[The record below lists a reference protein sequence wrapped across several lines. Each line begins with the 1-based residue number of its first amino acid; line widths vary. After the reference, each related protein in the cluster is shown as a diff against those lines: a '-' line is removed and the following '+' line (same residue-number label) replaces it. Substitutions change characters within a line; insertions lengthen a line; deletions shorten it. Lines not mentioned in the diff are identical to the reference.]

1 MNNSITNRVIDYFAK
16 ERFYIGVSLLRIV
29 FGLLILY
36 FYLIHYNQRYFLFS
50 DYGINTFH
58 NVMKPITYSLYNVT
72 SSLKYFDA
80 VYHVGIVTAI
90 LFTLGFKGRLMGIL
104 NYVLFYS
111 LYVRFSYIGD
121 GGDNLMVITLFYL
134 LFANTTKY
142 FSVDA
147 AFRKKEAYVSDCRKT
162 TANIIQYFVVLFC
175 IMQVCIVYVT
185 SAVYQIMGET
195 WNNGTAL
202 YYISQVKT
210 VAMPFLESVVSQH
223 IYLSVVI
230 CYSSVL
236 LKIAFPFLIINK
248 KTKWLAVLMV
258 CLLHLGIAFGMGL
271 YSFSIV
277 MIAIE
282 LVIFTDKEYNH
293 LFFIYQQ
300 LKHKLNWIVRKKLM
314 RKFQVHWKMAVYY
327 DAWCPLCIKTKNRI
341 ERADWL
347 NLIVFE
353 SFRDETST
361 INDEVGLVELEK
373 RMHGKTLKKGIVSG
387 ADTFIEI
394 SKRIIPLWGLYI
406 ILLLAKLFRI
416 SDRIYDLIASNRK
429 IIPYGQCN
437 HGACGL
443 NQQQRKG

>member
-36 FYLIHYNQRYFLFS
+36 FYLIHYSQRYFLFS

-58 NVMKPITYSLYNVT
+58 NVMKPTTYSLYNVT

-80 VYHVGIVTAI
+80 VYHVGIVSAI
-90 LFTLGFKGRLMGIL
+90 LFTLGFKGRFMGIL

-142 FSVDA
+142 FSIDA
-147 AFRKKEAYVSDCRKT
+147 ALRKKEVYVSDCRKT
-162 TANIIQYFVVLFC
+162 IANIIQYFVVLFC
-175 IMQVCIVYVT
+175 VMQVCIVYVT
-185 SAVYQIMGET
+185 SAIYQIMGET

-210 VAMPFLESVVSQH
+210 VAMPFLESVVSHH

-293 LFFIYQQ
+293 LFFTYHH
-300 LKHKLNWIVRKKLM
+300 LKYNLNGMVRKKLM
-314 RKFQVHWKMAVYY
+314 QKVQAHWKMTVYY
-327 DAWCPLCIKTKNRI
+327 DAWCPLCIKTKKRI

-353 SFRDETST
+353 SFRDKTSS
-361 INDEVGLVELEK
+361 INDEVVIEELEK
-373 RMHGKTLKKGIVSG
+373 RMHGRTLEKGIVSG

-394 SKRIIPLWGLYI
+394 SKRIIPLWVLYM
-406 ILLLAKLFRI
+406 ILLLAKLFHV
-416 SDRIYDLIASNRK
+416 SDRIYDLIASKRK

-443 NQQQRKG
+443 NQEQRKG